1 MDPELIDHLDARI
14 NAFGS
19 ALFFDEL
26 TLQHGAANGVPDAI
40 VLYAAGRAGAM
51 GDVNAAQVTSAFTFF
66 APGVVDEVWPSVRA
80 FGRPTTIA
88 GVFADAMAAAAR
100 VRWDR
105 DAADVVARHGAV
117 VVDGVVPLGRSLFAG
132 WQAMARPDDPEGSAA
147 IVVMALRELR
157 GDTHI
162 QCIAAEGLLPI
173 EAEIVT
179 RGVPG
184 AELHGWPPPHPDPE
198 QFRERVAA
206 AERATSERM
215 QRAYGLLGDHDL
227 GALRDAVRNLV
238 LR

>member
-1 MDPELIDHLDARI
+1 MDPALVDNLDARL

-66 APGVVDEVWPSVRA
+66 SPSVVAEVWPSVRA
-80 FGRPTTIA
+80 FGSPTKIA
-88 GVFADAMAAAAR
+88 KIFADGMAAAAR
-100 VRWDR
+100 VRWDPR
-105 DAADVVARHGAV
+105 AAEVVARIGGV
-117 VVDGVVPLGRSLFAG
+117 VVDHTVPLGRSLFAG
-132 WQAMARPDDPEGSAA
+132 WQAMPRPQDGQGAA
-147 IVVMALRELR
+147 AVVVMALRELR

-162 QCIAAEGLLPI
+162 QCIAAEGLLPL

-184 AELHGWPPPHPDPE
+184 AELHGWPTPYPNPDE
-198 QFRERVAA
+198 VRDRVAA
-206 AERATSERM
+206 AERATSDRM
-215 QRAYGLLGDHDL
+215 QRIYGILGEDDL
-227 GALRDAVRNLV
+227 GALRDAVRSLV